1 MSAPDPGGIIES
13 DGANIRYCHANGNL
27 PNLMG
32 QLAISLCGR
41 DLIGAL
47 LNTGKLLT
55 RGLLSSEIT
64 ATCVGLDVRGL
75 NLELFTYTDILAVM
89 NIYA

>member
-1 MSAPDPGGIIES
+1 M
-13 DGANIRYCHANGNL
+13 GANIRYCHANGNL

-41 DLIGAL
+41 DLIRTL

-64 ATCVGLDVRGL
+64 AARRLGNSGLAL
-75 NLELFTYTDILAVM
+75 KLFSYVNILPVM
-89 NIYA
+89 ND